1 MDRKVVAVIVAVVF
15 CLTGICGVSY
25 AVDAKKPA
33 VVTPAAAKAP
43 VMPPRP
49 SNINMFGGTIEKID
63 TADPA
68 NIKMQVKDDAS
79 GTSRTISVAPW
90 TNITKVTDVSELKTG
105 DAIRVMVR
113 KVEDK
118 DVAMGILFGKIKN
131 LPPLRPKPV
140 PPPMPSV
147 KK

>member
-1 MDRKVVAVIVAVVF
+1 
-15 CLTGICGVSY
+15 
-25 AVDAKKPA
+25 
-33 VVTPAAAKAP
+33 
-43 VMPPRP
+43 
-49 SNINMFGGTIEKID
+49 MFGGTIEKID

-68 NIKMQVKDDAS
+68 NIKIQVKDDAS
-79 GTSRTISVAPW
+79 GISRTISVVPW
-90 TNITKVTDVSELKTG
+90 TNVTKVTDASELKTG

-113 KVEDK
+113 KIEDK

-140 PPPMPSV
+140 PPPAPQTLAKPAAREAV